1 MQVMHAYVSI
11 WMLMQDMYML
21 KWHDMQVMHV
31 YASYVCLCKYV
42 NAYASMWMLMQVM
55 CMLKCMFNMLCKLW
69 ECLYASS
76 TCYARYVYDNMQA
89 HMQHVMQIMCMIIC
103 KFGLNVVGLIYAHIC
118 KLTSS

>member
-1 MQVMHAYVSI
+1 MQDLCDMQVMHAYASI
-11 WMLMQDMYML
+11 WILMQDMYML

-31 YASYVCLCKYV
+31 
-42 NAYASMWMLMQVM
+42 YASMWMLMQVM

-103 KFGLNVVGLIYAHIC
+103 KFGLYVVGLIYAHIC

>member
-1 MQVMHAYVSI
+1 MQVMHAYASI

-21 KWHDMQVMHV
+21 KWHDMQVM
-31 YASYVCLCKYV
+31 
-42 NAYASMWMLMQVM
+42 QG
-55 CMLKCMFNMLCKLW
+55 W

-103 KFGLNVVGLIYAHIC
+103 KFGLYVVGLIYAHIC